1 MTFIVLLSLSYIL
14 GSINSA
20 IIVCFLLKL
29 PSPRTVGSGNP
40 GTTNI
45 LRLGGK
51 KAAIV
56 TLLGDMLKGFIPVI
70 TTHMFQLSLPAVAYI
85 GLVAVIGHIF
95 PIFWG
100 FRGGKG
106 VATLMGVTLGF
117 DCLLGVLFLL
127 IWTIVAL
134 ITRYSSLAA
143 ILATAVSS
151 IFVIFYINFNTALP
165 FLIMAIIVIV
175 RHHQNIKRLL
185 LKTET
190 KIGKRQRK
198 KQYSSISQKWL

>member
-1 MTFIVLLSLSYIL
+1 MFITLLLFSYIL
-14 GSINSA
+14 GAINSA

-29 PSPRTVGSGNP
+29 PAPSTVGSGNP
-40 GTTNI
+40 GTTNV

-56 TLLGDMLKGFIPVI
+56 TLLGDTLKGFVPVI
-70 TTHMFQLSLPAVAYI
+70 VAHMLALSPTAMAYI
-85 GLVAVIGHIF
+85 ALAAVMGHIF

-100 FRGGKG
+100 FKGGKG
-106 VATLMGVTLGF
+106 VATLLGVMLGF
-117 DCLLGVLFLL
+117 YWLIGVIFLL
-127 IWTIVAL
+127 TWAIVAL

-143 ILATAVSS
+143 ILATTTAS
-151 IFVIFYINFNTALP
+151 ISVLFYINLDAALP
-165 FLIMAIIVIV
+165 FLIMATIVII

-190 KIGKRQRK
+190 KIGN
-198 KQYSSISQKWL
+198 QKG